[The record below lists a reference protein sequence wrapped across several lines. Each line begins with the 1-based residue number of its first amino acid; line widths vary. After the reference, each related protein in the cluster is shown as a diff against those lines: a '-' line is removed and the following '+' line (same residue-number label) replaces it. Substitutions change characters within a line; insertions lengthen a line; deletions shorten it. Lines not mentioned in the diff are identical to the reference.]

1 MFESSSCKLFKSK
14 KIKKKPNIL
23 YSKKKDD
30 LKTLALL

>member
-23 YSKKKDD
+23 YSKKKM
-30 LKTLALL
+30 T